1 MEIIG
6 LNQILKEDIYQSQ
19 MINRQNGLLF
29 NTFNYEVKK
38 LLPLNKNYKI
48 IGIMKD
54 ELNGVIMEKFIMSCP
69 KQILHKKEYN
79 EHAKMATK

>member
-6 LNQILKEDIYQSQ
+6 LNQILKEDIYLSQ

-54 ELNGVIMEKFIMSCP
+54 ELNGVIMEKFIISCP
-69 KQILHKKEYN
+69 KRILYKK
-79 EHAKMATK
+79 

>member
-6 LNQILKEDIYQSQ
+6 LNQILKEDIYLSQ

-54 ELNGVIMEKFIMSCP
+54 ELNGVIMEKFIISCP
-69 KQILHKKEYN
+69 KRILYKEEYN

>member
-6 LNQILKEDIYQSQ
+6 LNQILKEDIYLSQ

-54 ELNGVIMEKFIMSCP
+54 ELNGVIMEKFIISCP
-69 KQILHKKEYN
+69 KPILYKKEYN

>member
-38 LLPLNKNYKI
+38 LLPLNKNYKV

-54 ELNGVIMEKFIMSCP
+54 ELNGVIMEKFIISCP
-69 KQILHKKEYN
+69 KQILYKKEYN
-79 EHAKMATK
+79 EHEKMATK

>member
-6 LNQILKEDIYQSQ
+6 LNQILKEDIYLSQ

-38 LLPLNKNYKI
+38 LLPLNKT
-48 IGIMKD
+48 
-54 ELNGVIMEKFIMSCP
+54 
-69 KQILHKKEYN
+69 
-79 EHAKMATK
+79 TKLLV

>member
-6 LNQILKEDIYQSQ
+6 LNQILKEDIYLSQ

-54 ELNGVIMEKFIMSCP
+54 ELNGVIMEKFIISCP
-69 KQILHKKEYN
+69 KRILYKKEYN